1 MADDADHS
9 LIFDE
14 LAERLRFLTAD
25 DDATRD
31 AALAELDVRS
41 PRETIMV
48 TELADR
54 RVLAHPEQFA
64 ESHRLLMR
72 AMEVVARHGHHSP
85 VLGNF
90 GPFGFFKPVVS
101 WLIKLVARYISFSY
115 LGNLIDSLRD
125 LYGRREA
132 QAAPGTPERSLLR
145 QARVEVL
152 RLREGYKGNALG
164 LPSFLFGALLVP
176 LGASL
181 GRLFGGFGDLSTP
194 VVVILTVAG
203 VLISLLASWVILRGA
218 AMAHRRRRLALRHP
232 LEALWETVGS
242 CGKPPRDD
250 AMTFAYVGI
259 VLTIIGGV
267 VLPIATGLVVW
278 LL

>member
-1 MADDADHS
+1 MADDDRN
-9 LIFDE
+9 LILDE
-14 LAERLRFLTAD
+14 LKERLRFLTAD
-25 DDATRD
+25 DEAARD

-41 PRETIMV
+41 PRETTMV

-54 RVLAHPEQFA
+54 RVLVYPERFA

-90 GPFGFFKPVVS
+90 GPFGFFKPVAS
-101 WLIKLVARYISFSY
+101 WLIRLVARYISFSY
-115 LGNLIDSLRD
+115 LGNVIDHLRD

-132 QAAPGTPERSLLR
+132 QALPGSPERSLLR
-145 QARVEVL
+145 QARVEVM

-176 LGASL
+176 AGASL
-181 GRLFGGFGDLSTP
+181 GRLFGGFGTSTT
-194 VVVILTVAG
+194 VAIVLTVVM

-218 AMAHRRRRLALRHP
+218 AMAHRRRRLAIRNP
-232 LEALWETVGS
+232 LEAVWETVGN

-250 AMTFAYVGI
+250 AMAFAYIGI
-259 VLTIIGGV
+259 ILTGVGGV
-267 VLPIATGLVVW
+267 VLPIVTGLIV
-278 LL
+278 LLS